1 MTRLLTRLFEA
12 ERGSVR
18 VCGCDVRRVTQRSL
32 RTVIS
37 CVSQDTV
44 LFNDTIR
51 FNLLYGRRAAPTLEP
66 WSSSHP
72 SPSPHHPITL
82 AHHPITQAHQPSPSR
97 EPISPPPPCS
107 RRDAT
112 AAQLGA
118 ACALARVD
126 GYLATLEAGLETL
139 VGQG

>member
-18 VCGCDVRRVTQRSL
+18 VCGCDVRHVTQHSL

-51 FNLLYGRRAAPTLEP
+51 FNLLYGRRDAPTLEP
-66 WSSSHP
+66 WSRSHP
-72 SPSPHHPITL
+72 SPSPWPT
-82 AHHPITQAHQPSPSR
+82 TPSP
-97 EPISPPPPCS
+97 
-107 RRDAT
+107 
-112 AAQLGA
+112 
-118 ACALARVD
+118 
-126 GYLATLEAGLETL
+126 
-139 VGQG
+139 